1 MDGNN
6 WAGAGASILGMIA
19 GHQAQRRQHRDTKEL
34 MGMQFRNQLGL
45 NRQGHEMQMDMWNK
59 TNYKAQ
65 VDHMLEAGLNPA
77 LMYGSAGQGGT
88 TGSQGG
94 GSASMGQAQQ
104 MKAMDMSNLMMG
116 AQMDALKAK
125 ANLDNAQA
133 TKISGVDTELGKQSI
148 KKIIAE
154 AKTEEEKAELVK
166 LQGIFQ
172 KITNMREDD
181 RIFKNIE
188 YIGQQTRNLKQ
199 QYKLTEDQYEGL
211 VNEAIGNGLKALNG
225 ADLIK
230 AQTKLTNS
238 EEQALWEKLDIM
250 YDELM
255 VKQFD
260 TEAKIK
266 SADAN
271 MIRAKVEETME
282 PLKLDF
288 QKKKMW
294 VDNATKLI
302 SNIIGIAGN
311 LVPSISKVTK
321 M

>member
-1 MDGNN
+1 MGNN

-34 MGMQFRNQLGL
+34 MGMQFRNQAGL
-45 NRQGHEMQMDMWNK
+45 NRQGHDLQMDMWNK
-59 TNYKAQ
+59 TNYGAQ
-65 VDHMLEAGLNPA
+65 VKHMEDAGLNPA

-94 GSASMGQAQQ
+94 GNASMGQAQQ
-104 MKAMDMSNLMMG
+104 MKAMDMQNLMMG
-116 AQMDALKAK
+116 AQMEALKAK

-133 TKISGVDTELGKQSI
+133 NKIGGVDTDLAKQSI
-148 KKIIAE
+148 KNMIAE
-154 AKTEEEKAELVK
+154 AKTEGERAELVK

-172 KITNMREDD
+172 NITNMREDD
-181 RIFKNIE
+181 RILKNIQ
-188 YIGQQTRNLKQ
+188 YVGQQTRNLKQ
-199 QYKLTEDQYEGL
+199 QYNLTEDQYEGL

-255 VKQFD
+255 LKQFD

-266 SADAN
+266 SADAS

-294 VDNATKLI
+294 VDNGTKLI
-302 SNIIGIAGN
+302 SNLIGIAGN
-311 LVPSISKVTK
+311 LVPNVSKLVK
-321 M
+321 

>member
-1 MDGNN
+1 
-6 WAGAGASILGMIA
+6 
-19 GHQAQRRQHRDTKEL
+19 
-34 MGMQFRNQLGL
+34 MQ
-45 NRQGHEMQMDMWNK
+45 
-59 TNYKAQ
+59 
-65 VDHMLEAGLNPA
+65 
-77 LMYGSAGQGGT
+77 
-88 TGSQGG
+88 
-94 GSASMGQAQQ
+94 
-104 MKAMDMSNLMMG
+104 NLMMG
-116 AQMDALKAK
+116 AQMEALKAK

-133 TKISGVDTELGKQSI
+133 NKIGGVDTDLAKQSI
-148 KKIIAE
+148 KNMIAE
-154 AKTEEEKAELVK
+154 AKTEGERAELVK

-172 KITNMREDD
+172 NITNMREDD
-181 RIFKNIE
+181 RILKNIQ
-188 YIGQQTRNLKQ
+188 YVGQQTRNLKQ
-199 QYKLTEDQYEGL
+199 QYNLTEDQYEGL

-255 VKQFD
+255 LKQFD

-266 SADAN
+266 SADAS

-294 VDNATKLI
+294 VDNGTKLI
-302 SNIIGIAGN
+302 SNLIGIAGN
-311 LVPSISKVTK
+311 LVPNVSKLVK
-321 M
+321 